1 MMPGQGRG
9 QGQGGGGQQN
19 VAALIAQIKELLKQ
33 GVTPEELLQKGV
45 PEELIIQAMEELKA
59 EAGQP
64 TQATPQG
71 MQQQGL
77 GGM

>member
-59 EAGQP
+59 EAGQ
-64 TQATPQG
+64 QQQPQ
-71 MQQQGL
+71 QPQQGL